1 MKRVIVVIL
10 ATLAVLV
17 PTAAISNAAPSPAH
31 FTYNDWGGYITL
43 NSASKN
49 SNEMTIDV
57 TIEATRGA
65 VPVNPLYFFAK
76 AADGTTYDYS
86 WSGDSTLRSG
96 DLPAGQKT
104 RGTVTFDID
113 GGPEPTQVIYEAP
126 LGEQLISWTITWK
139 PAPKKSAPK
148 PATPFGSSAS

>member
-1 MKRVIVVIL
+1 MKRVIVAIL
-10 ATLAVLV
+10 ATLAVLA
-17 PTAAISNAAPSPAH
+17 PTTAIASAAPSPAY
-31 FTYNDWGGYITL
+31 FSYTDWAGYVTL

-49 SNEMTIDV
+49 SSEMTIDV

-65 VPVNPLYFFAK
+65 VPVNPLYFFVK

-86 WSGDSTLRSG
+86 WTGDSTLRAG

-104 RGTVTFDID
+104 RGTVVFDIT

-126 LGEQLISWTITWK
+126 LGEQLTSWTITWK
-139 PAPKKSAPK
+139 PAPKPAPK
-148 PATPFGSSAS
+148 RAAPFGSSAS